1 MAGARLKHRMLP
13 AIMRA
18 KPPDYARLST
28 PMAISETLVSKVIDT
43 YARSADDVRVVYSPL
58 RICPLGAHVDHQLGL
73 VCGFALDQGVHLA
86 FAARD
91 DDLVQLRSTGFEE
104 PVEFRLGAIP
114 PRREGYW
121 GNYAA
126 GAAEALVKQYGIRRG
141 LDGFLS
147 GSLPSGGLGS
157 SGAVG
162 VAYLLALEA
171 ANELI
176 VSPEENI
183 ELDRYTENVYLGV
196 NNGILDQSMTLLNS
210 RGRLLFLDCET
221 SGYETIAPGA
231 GMPDPKI
238 VVAYSG
244 HSDSLVTTD
253 YNKRVAE
260 CQEAARQLL
269 AHAGEE
275 APDDVRLRNVPEQ
288 TFEEHADKLDPKLKK
303 RATHFFTECAR
314 VRDGVEAWEA
324 GDLDKLGQL
333 IRQSGH
339 SSIENYECGRP
350 ELVTLYDILN
360 ETPGVVGARFSG
372 AGFRGSCIGLV
383 TGGREGDIRDAV
395 LSRYAAKHPSTP
407 APPDVFFCNTDDG
420 ARIL

>member
-1 MAGARLKHRMLP
+1 MPPP
-13 AIMRA
+13 A
-18 KPPDYARLST
+18 P
-28 PMAISETLVSKVIDT
+28 LVDEVVDRFGRS
-43 YARSADDVRVVYSPL
+43 SADIRVVYSPL

-86 FAARD
+86 FAPRE
-91 DDLVQLRSTGFEE
+91 DDLVRLHSTSFEE

-114 PRREGYW
+114 RRREGYW

-126 GAAEALVKQYGIRRG
+126 GAAEALVEEHNIRRG
-141 LDGFLS
+141 IDGFVS

-162 VAYLLALEA
+162 VAYLLALES
-171 ANELI
+171 ANEL
-176 VSPEENI
+176 SLSREENI
-183 ELDRYTENVYLGV
+183 ELDQYTENVYLGV
-196 NNGILDQSMTLLNS
+196 NNGILDQSMTLLSS
-210 RGRLLFLDCET
+210 RGSLLFLDCET
-221 SGYETIAPGA
+221 SNYETVAPGA
-231 GMPDPKI
+231 GMPAPKI

-260 CQEAARQLL
+260 CQEAAQQLL
-269 AHAGEE
+269 GRAGAE
-275 APDDVRLRNVPEQ
+275 APDEARLRNVPEQ
-288 TFEEHADKLDPKLKK
+288 AFEEHADQLEPKLRK

-314 VRDGVEAWEA
+314 VRQGIEAWKA
-324 GDLDKLGQL
+324 GDLGKLGKL
-333 IRQSGH
+333 IRESGR

-383 TGGREGDIRDAV
+383 ADGQEAGIRDAV
-395 LSRYAAKHPSTP
+395 LSRYAEQHPRTP
-407 APPDVFFCNTDDG
+407 APPDVFFCDADDG
-420 ARIL
+420 ARLL

>member
-1 MAGARLKHRMLP
+1 MP
-13 AIMRA
+13 N
-18 KPPDYARLST
+18 P
-28 PMAISETLVSKVIDT
+28 ETLVDKLADASG
-43 YARSADDVRVVYSPL
+43 RSVDDVRVVYSPL

-86 FAARD
+86 VAARD
-91 DDLVQLRSTGFEE
+91 DDLVRLRSTSFEE
-104 PVEFRLGAIP
+104 AVEFRLGAIP
-114 PRREGYW
+114 PRREGHW

-126 GAAEALVKQYGIRRG
+126 GAAEALVKRHGIRQG
-141 LDGFLS
+141 IDGFVS

-162 VAYLLALEA
+162 VAYLLALEG
-171 ANELI
+171 ANGLS
-176 VSPEENI
+176 VPPEENI

-196 NNGILDQSMTLLNS
+196 NNGILDQSMTLLSS
-210 RGRLLFLDCET
+210 RGSLLFLDCET
-221 SGYETIAPGA
+221 SSYETLAPGA
-231 GMPDPKI
+231 SMPGFKI

-269 AHAGEE
+269 THADEE
-275 APDDVRLRNVPEQ
+275 APDDVRLRTVPEQ
-288 TFEEHADKLDPKLKK
+288 VFEEHADKLESKLRK

-314 VRDGVEAWEA
+314 VRDGVEAWKA
-324 GDLDKLGQL
+324 ADLGKLGQL
-333 IRQSGH
+333 IRESGR

-383 TGGREGDIRDAV
+383 TGEQENTIRDSV
-395 LSRYAAKHPSTP
+395 LSRYAEKHPSTP
-407 APPDVFFCNTDDG
+407 APPDVFFCDADDG